1 MKSQFKKFIITLAV
15 IINCTSLLYAQGGP
29 IVLMGID
36 AEDGGPGAHGPISV
50 YDNVVQ
56 DILAQAKK
64 CGNNGSR
71 GILVIGA
78 GKSATD
84 DVTTFWNAISGSKT
98 YVNGA
103 ANIAAQA
110 FTGFKMIAVV
120 SSGLQPGVVS
130 GGLTQLE
137 NDALSTPAKQA
148 EIQNFVNNEN
158 GGLLSFSQTGLS
170 NPYGFLLNFGIF
182 SFNFPPNISD
192 ITGTTEGQL
201 LGIDNPAGNFDII
214 AWHDEYLTFPPFL
227 EVLAFNPLDSAAVAV
242 GGQCVII
249 EPELR
254 YEYAAKVVCGIQN
267 EPNNFRLA
275 RGLYATTVNIHNPN
289 SNRADFFKKLA
300 ISYPPAEQKPGE
312 IILLTPNG
320 PDTLAYDEALKWD
333 CHLRPRTPTHQ
344 QSPYWEGFLI
354 IQSPVSLDVSAVY
367 TTASLGEVKSIDV
380 EQIRERKID
389 PKTRKKLS
397 KRVRIVKDRKK

>member
-36 AEDGGPGAHGPISV
+36 AEDEGPGAHGPISV

-170 NPYGFLLNFGIF
+170 NPYGFLLNFGTF
-182 SFNFPPNISD
+182 SFN
-192 ITGTTEGQL
+192 
-201 LGIDNPAGNFDII
+201 
-214 AWHDEYLTFPPFL
+214 L
-227 EVLAFNPLDSAAVAV
+227 EVLAFNPLDTAAVAV

-249 EPELR
+249 ESELR

-300 ISYPPAEQKPGE
+300 ISYPPTEQKPGE

-389 PKTRKKLS
+389 PKTKKKLS
-397 KRVRIVKDRKK
+397 KRVRLMKNRK